1 MPRPSRPS
9 WWVRHLTVGP
19 VISVGAEGLAISGA
33 EEEGTTLEE
42 AQKQA
47 GKERAGKSTQDTEGA
62 RPLGSRAQPTLQ
74 PAGESAEIY
83 LKKTSIWPMIN
94 SWYICKSD
102 FSAGLEA
109 DIAKRPRFFKG
120 F

>member
-9 WWVRHLTVGP
+9 WWVRHLTIGP
-19 VISVGAEGLAISGA
+19 VISVGAEGLAIGGA
-33 EEEGTTLEE
+33 EEEG
-42 AQKQA
+42 
-47 GKERAGKSTQDTEGA
+47 

-83 LKKTSIWPMIN
+83 LKKTSIWLMIN
-94 SWYICKSD
+94 SRYICKSD

-109 DIAKRPRFFKG
+109 DIAKRLRFFKG